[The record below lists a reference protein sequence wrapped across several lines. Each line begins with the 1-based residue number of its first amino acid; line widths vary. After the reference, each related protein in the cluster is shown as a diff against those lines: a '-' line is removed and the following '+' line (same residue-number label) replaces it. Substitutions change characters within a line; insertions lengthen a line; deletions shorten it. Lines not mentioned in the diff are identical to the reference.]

1 MNKQEINQACKI
13 QIEQKIEKLG
23 KELSNL
29 QHALLNETKS
39 SVGDKYETER
49 SMIHAEMAKVEQQK
63 YQWEKNLQFFRRI
76 PLHTSPERIELGSLV
91 RTDRSWFYLTVGLG
105 EIQCEQD
112 TIFVI
117 SMASPMG
124 QSLRGK
130 GISDSVDFKGRSQRI
145 LEIK

>member
-23 KELSNL
+23 KELSSL

-39 SVGDKYETER
+39 SVGDKYETGR
-49 SMIHAEMAKVEQQK
+49 SMIHAEMVKVEQQK
-63 YQWEKNLQFFRRI
+63 SEWERNLQFLRQI
-76 PLHTSPERIELGSLV
+76 PFITSTEKIELGSLV

-105 EIQCEQD
+105 EIQVDQD
-112 TIFVI
+112 SIFVI
-117 SMASPMG
+117 SMASPLG
-124 QSLRGK
+124 QTLRGK
-130 GISDSVDFKGRSQRI
+130 GISDSVDFKGRSQQI